1 LFLIQFWEETKS
13 WKDRETGSFCHGS
26 SVESEEENCRRQWCW
41 MRREEQWSENMPE
54 VSCPAEVLKVVFP
67 LLNGADL
74 AACMCV
80 SKPWRQL
87 AKDDYL
93 WKQLCAQ
100 RWPSTCQ
107 SRGSLA
113 IGESRGYHKLF
124 TSFAQKRRSRPMPS
138 PKLTFEDLEFYVD
151 IWVGSLSVY
160 SAAVHGPVVRSR
172 VFNPP
177 AGICESMQTHLQSQA
192 YKMTVPV
199 SSRFEVCFSEDI
211 RVSLLVRRRDQ
222 ERVAC
227 IIDKSGFDY
236 VDGPG
241 YRAHAYDYL
250 QISPLY
256 PFVSEIRAW
265 VALLLVDGQSG
276 QMEVFGIELDFTDA
290 ANNDNE
296 VLCLLEIL
304 DWK

>member
-1 LFLIQFWEETKS
+1 
-13 WKDRETGSFCHGS
+13 
-26 SVESEEENCRRQWCW
+26 
-41 MRREEQWSENMPE
+41 MPE
-54 VSCPAEVLKVVFP
+54 ISCPAEVLKLFFP

-80 SKPWRQL
+80 SKSWRQL

-93 WKQLCAQ
+93 WKRLCAQ
-100 RWPSTCQ
+100 RWPSTCHSQ
-107 SRGSLA
+107 GSSLA

-124 TSFAQKRRSRPMPS
+124 TSFSQKRQRSRPMPA
-138 PKLTFEDLEFYVD
+138 PKLTFDDLEFYVD
-151 IWVGSLSVY
+151 IWEGTSSVY
-160 SAAVHGPVVRSR
+160 SVVVNGALVRTQ

-177 AGICESMQTHLQSQA
+177 AGICESMKVHLQSQA
-192 YKMTVPV
+192 YKMAVPV
-199 SSRFEVCFSEDI
+199 SSQFEVCFSEDI
-211 RVSLLVRRRDQ
+211 HVSLLVRRRDQ
-222 ERVAC
+222 DRVAC
-227 IIDKSGFDY
+227 IIAKSGFDY

-265 VALLLVDGQSG
+265 IALLLVDGKCG
-276 QMEVFGIELDFTDA
+276 RMEVFGIELDFTDA

>member
-1 LFLIQFWEETKS
+1 MMNVVQ
-13 WKDRETGSFCHGS
+13 
-26 SVESEEENCRRQWCW
+26 RRS
-41 MRREEQWSENMPE
+41 RGEDTS
-54 VSCPAEVLKVVFP
+54 
-67 LLNGADL
+67 DL

-80 SKPWRQL
+80 SKSWRQL

-93 WKQLCAQ
+93 WKRLCAQ
-100 RWPSTCQ
+100 RWPSTCHSQ
-107 SRGSLA
+107 GSSLA

-124 TSFAQKRRSRPMPS
+124 TSFSQKRQRSRPMPA
-138 PKLTFEDLEFYVD
+138 PKLTFHDLEFYVD
-151 IWVGSLSVY
+151 IWEGTSSVY
-160 SAAVHGPVVRSR
+160 SAVVNGALVHTQ

-177 AGICESMQTHLQSQA
+177 AGIWESMQVHLQSQA
-192 YKMTVPV
+192 YKMAVPV
-199 SSRFEVCFSEDI
+199 SSQFEVCFSEDI
-211 RVSLLVRRRDQ
+211 HVSLLVRRRDQ
-222 ERVAC
+222 DRVAC
-227 IIDKSGFDY
+227 IIGKSGFDY

-265 VALLLVDGQSG
+265 IALLLVDGKCG
-276 QMEVFGIELDFTDA
+276 RMEVFGIELDFTDA

-304 DWK
+304 DWNLKIQCFFSGFKKSAKVASNSATAEKKWLTTRGFWKRTILLQIPFFRK

>member
-1 LFLIQFWEETKS
+1 
-13 WKDRETGSFCHGS
+13 
-26 SVESEEENCRRQWCW
+26 
-41 MRREEQWSENMPE
+41 MPE
-54 VSCPAEVLKVVFP
+54 VQCPAEVLKVVFP

-80 SKPWRQL
+80 SKHWNQL
-87 AKDDYL
+87 SKDDYL
-93 WKQLCAQ
+93 WKRLCAQ

-107 SRGSLA
+107 GRGPMA
-113 IGESRGYHKLF
+113 IGDSRGYHKLF
-124 TSFAQKRRSRPMPS
+124 TSFSRKQRKRPMPA

-151 IWVGSLSVY
+151 IWVGSSSVY
-160 SAAVHGPVVRSR
+160 SAVVPGPIVRSR
-172 VFNPP
+172 IYNPP
-177 AGICESMQTHLQSQA
+177 DGICETMQNHLTSQA

-199 SSRFEVCFSEDI
+199 QSRFEVCFNDI
-211 RVSLLVRRRDQ
+211 HVSLLVRRRDD

-236 VDGPG
+236 VDGPV
-241 YRAHAYDYL
+241 AHAYDYL

-265 VALLLVDGQSG
+265 IALLLVGGRGPD
-276 QMEVFGIELDFTDA
+276 MEVFGIELDFTDA
-290 ANNDNE
+290 ANNDKE